1 MSTYYESCGFLGFNK
16 KPVDTSF
23 FDSDT
28 ALFQNGKCVSTVD
41 MKSDNAYVCGEGTAF
56 QNGKC
61 VSLTECDICLNNA
74 KPTLHPGDTIE
85 SKNSRI
91 SCKLKTP
98 QLKCGPG
105 TINKDNTCVLKTPQL
120 KCGPGTIVK
129 DNTCVIDFGE
139 KYEVK
144 QSSSKM
150 LTTKNP
156 THNVSKITQLN
167 FEKSLEE
174 NSDFKIPYE
183 IDIQTSFNS
192 FIQ

>member
-1 MSTYYESCGFLGFNK
+1 MSVYYKSCGFLGFNK

-105 TINKDNTCVLKTPQL
+105 TI
-120 KCGPGTIVK
+120 VK